1 MKKLHITFAA
11 ALLCAAAAH
20 AETTNRIGGRIFSA
34 IEYESDGDGNATTT
48 FSDLNSRLWIMGSEK
63 VSDNGLTLIY
73 GLNSFVAHDYNGWAT
88 DDSYIGLRGSL
99 GTVRVGRMSTPVHYM
114 TGHQDEFEGN
124 NYTQTMGRMTRFG
137 NRAISVVYDSV
148 PKKGFSYRLMAAP
161 GYNNPNYND
170 PGYPTK
176 TAQERNGKWIYGA
189 GFDYTHAKGFNAHY
203 GMEYAVKAS
212 PDAEKDRQVHSLKIG
227 YDKDKFSIG
236 AGFQYAHNTRDRF
249 YYADPETKT
258 ANTKDF
264 QITTSYKLGNFTP
277 QIGVAY
283 GRSNSGK
290 NYKQLALQTRYDF
303 SKSTFIN
310 LGAGLVK
317 ESRDKKNWRAVGLSM
332 THNIQ

>member
-34 IEYESDGDGNATTT
+34 VEYESDGDGNATTT

-161 GYNNPNYND
+161 GYNNPKPNNE
-170 PGYPTK
+170 P
-176 TAQERNGKWIYGA
+176 RL
-189 GFDYTHAKGFNAHY
+189 
-203 GMEYAVKAS
+203 
-212 PDAEKDRQVHSLKIG
+212 PDQ
-227 YDKDKFSIG
+227 
-236 AGFQYAHNTRDRF
+236 NC
-249 YYADPETKT
+249 P
-258 ANTKDF
+258 
-264 QITTSYKLGNFTP
+264 
-277 QIGVAY
+277 
-283 GRSNSGK
+283 
-290 NYKQLALQTRYDF
+290 
-303 SKSTFIN
+303 
-310 LGAGLVK
+310 
-317 ESRDKKNWRAVGLSM
+317 RA
-332 THNIQ
+332 